1 MIFTETDL
9 KGSYI
14 IEPEKV
20 EDDRGFFARTLEKKK
35 FLELGL
41 DIELF
46 QSNISFNKQK
56 GTIRGMHYQKAPYEE
71 VKLVRCTQG
80 KIFDVIID
88 LRSYSTTYKDWFGI
102 ELSSDNY
109 KMIYIPKGFAHGFQ
123 TLEDNTE
130 VFYQM
135 SDCYMPEAA
144 RGVLWDDKDIG
155 IKWPLTPTK
164 ISKKD
169 LNYDPLRLEDI
180 EKK

>member
-14 IEPEKV
+14 IEPDKE

-71 VKLVRCTQG
+71 VETVSLAN
-80 KIFDVIID
+80 IFN
-88 LRSYSTTYKDWFGI
+88 S
-102 ELSSDNY
+102 N
-109 KMIYIPKGFAHGFQ
+109 
-123 TLEDNTE
+123 
-130 VFYQM
+130 
-135 SDCYMPEAA
+135 
-144 RGVLWDDKDIG
+144 
-155 IKWPLTPTK
+155 K
-164 ISKKD
+164 ISKCNFLKID
-169 LNYDPLRLEDI
+169 CEGAEYDILFKTPKKILQRIDKISMEYHNLDKKRDNISLMNFLKNNGFVIKGTKKFSNSTGMIYAKRYLN
-180 EKK
+180 